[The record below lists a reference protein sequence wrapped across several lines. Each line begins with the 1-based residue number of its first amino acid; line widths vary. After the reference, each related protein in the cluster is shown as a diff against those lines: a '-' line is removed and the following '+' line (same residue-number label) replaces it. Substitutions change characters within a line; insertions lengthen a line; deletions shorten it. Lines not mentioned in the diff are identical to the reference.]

1 MYLQILTNVILKS
14 TAAAL
19 MLCATISKDRT
30 AVCVNLDFQGTD
42 GHAEVMQ

>member
-42 GHAEVMQ
+42 GYAEVMQ